1 MVVTGTRGILD
12 SIRRDLGILFTC
24 VFIFTFANGKR
35 PRRPVPWRHSE
46 EGADKHTKTKHRCS
60 RVREFPG
67 KWPPKGGSL
76 SMPARMN
83 KRMNRGWP
91 AAVAPGPSP
100 CACRPSLMRTSHPP
114 REAPPDHSSALLVP
128 CWALACPVPVD
139 QSYLLRLPCSPRLR
153 WCLARHRGCHRGPA
167 AAFAAAF
174 AAAAGRCRR
183 RRRRLTSRWRCT
195 FSPSLATTS
204 PIMPIMWSRSR

>member
-1 MVVTGTRGILD
+1 MVVTGSREVRGGISD
-12 SIRRDLGILFTC
+12 SIRRDLGILFTWC
-24 VFIFTFANGKR
+24 SHSHLPAGKY
-35 PRRPVPWRHSE
+35 PVPWRHSE

-114 REAPPDHSSALLVP
+114 REAPPDHSSALLGSRMPGTGRPVVP
-128 CWALACPVPVD
+128 PPP
-139 QSYLLRLPCSPRLR
+139 SLLPPRLR

-183 RRRRLTSRWRCT
+183 RRRRLTFRWRCT

>member
-1 MVVTGTRGILD
+1 LP
-12 SIRRDLGILFTC
+12 
-24 VFIFTFANGKR
+24 AGKY
-35 PRRPVPWRHSE
+35 PVPWRHSE

-67 KWPPKGGSL
+67 KWPPKGGTL

-114 REAPPDHSSALLVP
+114 REAPPDHSSALLGSRMPGTGRPVVP
-128 CWALACPVPVD
+128 PPP
-139 QSYLLRLPCSPRLR
+139 SLLPPRLR
-153 WCLARHRGCHRGPA
+153 WCLARHRGC
-167 AAFAAAF
+167 
-174 AAAAGRCRR
+174 RR
-183 RRRRLTSRWRCT
+183 ALP
-195 FSPSLATTS
+195 SPPPPPYLSLALHVLSISRYDQPNHADHVVEITVAPHKFTTH
-204 PIMPIMWSRSR
+204 PNAIAYHR